1 MAGLYPIK
9 FIPILKERVW
19 GGVELKNNYNKEY
32 DGEKVIGESWELSG
46 LQGDLSI
53 ASNGYLEGNN
63 IEEIAEVYMGDL
75 LGDEV
80 YEIFGNEIPLL
91 IKLIDVQDRLSVQV
105 HPDDEKARDKHNAF
119 GKTEMWYIMEAEK
132 NAKVYAGFINP
143 SSKEKFDTAI
153 ASGSIDSLINKTTP
167 RPGDAF
173 YIPAGRVHT
182 IEGGI
187 ILAEIQQTSDVTY
200 RIYDWDRKGMDGNPR
215 ELHKDLAEDVIDYN
229 RSDDHFKRIKPIVNK
244 SVELLAC
251 KYFTTNIIE
260 INSIIERDY
269 SKIDSF
275 VIYLCTRGTLE
286 IEWESET
293 TILCRGETILIPA
306 TLENI
311 KLKSQDASLLEIYID
326 IEKINES

>member
-19 GGVELKNNYNKEY
+19 GGGALKDNYNKES
-32 DGEKVIGESWELSG
+32 DSEKIGESWELSG
-46 LQGDLSI
+46 LHGDLSV

-80 YEIFGNEIPLL
+80 YEVFGHEFPLL
-91 IKLIDVQDRLSVQV
+91 IKLIDVQDRLSIQV
-105 HPDDEKARDKHNAF
+105 HPGDEIARDRHNAF
-119 GKTEMWYIMEAEK
+119 GKTEMWYILEADN
-132 NAKVYAGFINP
+132 NAKVYTGFINP
-143 SSKEKFDTAI
+143 SSKEEFNAAI
-153 ASGSIDSLINKTTP
+153 AEGTIDSLINKTKP
-167 RPGDAF
+167 GPGDAF

-182 IEGGI
+182 IEGGSVF
-187 ILAEIQQTSDVTY
+187 AEVQQTSDVTY
-200 RIYDWDRKGMDGNPR
+200 RLYDWDRQGMDGNPR
-215 ELHKDLAEDVIDYN
+215 ELHKDLAEDVIDYKK
-229 RSDDHFKRIKPIVNK
+229 SDDHLIRIKPEANN

-293 TILCRGETILIPA
+293 TVLNRGETILVPA
-306 TLENI
+306 TLEDI
-311 KLKSQDASLLEIYID
+311 KLKSQDASILEIYID
-326 IEKINES
+326 NEKIKES